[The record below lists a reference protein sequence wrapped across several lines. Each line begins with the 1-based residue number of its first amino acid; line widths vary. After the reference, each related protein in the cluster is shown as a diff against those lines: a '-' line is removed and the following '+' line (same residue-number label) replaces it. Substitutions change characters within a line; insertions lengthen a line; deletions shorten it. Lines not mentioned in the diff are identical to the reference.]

1 MYSPKRRFR
10 LFRNPAFAGNGSLD
24 FRAAAIANGS
34 ALRYDNEAD
43 FRMGTGSFTIEWFQY
58 MQSGSSFPRVFSIGT
73 YSSASIGVSIE
84 SGSFYLWRG
93 VGPPPSL
100 IPLSTSFSH
109 GIITNKWV
117 HFAVVGENNATIK
130 IYQDGVLKR
139 TYTGTYE
146 FNNTTDSLM
155 IGNESSRTTN
165 AAFNGYITNF
175 RWTKGTA
182 VYTSDFT
189 VPTAPLTALADTK
202 LLLLGKPDAPFADS
216 SGLNKVATNFGVVS
230 ASLSPF

>member
-10 LFRNPAFAGNGSLD
+10 LFRDPAFAGNGSLD
-24 FRAAAIANGS
+24 FRAAAIPFGS

-58 MQSGSSFPRVFSIGT
+58 TQTGSSFPRTFSIGT
-73 YSSASIGVSIE
+73 YPSTSIGVSIE
-84 SGSFYLWRG
+84 SGLFYLWRG
-93 VGPPPSL
+93 GVSQ
-100 IPLSTSFSH
+100 SSFSP
-109 GIITNKWV
+109 GSIANKWV
-117 HFAVVGENNATIK
+117 HFAIVGENNATIK
-130 IYQDGVLKR
+130 IYQDGVLRR

-155 IGNESSRTTN
+155 IGNESTRSATSG
-165 AAFNGYITNF
+165 FNGYITNF

-182 VYTSDFT
+182 VYTSAFT
-189 VPTAPLTALADTK
+189 VPTAPLTALPDTK

-216 SGLNKVATNFGVVS
+216 SGLGKVATNFGVVS
-230 ASLSPF
+230 ATRTPF